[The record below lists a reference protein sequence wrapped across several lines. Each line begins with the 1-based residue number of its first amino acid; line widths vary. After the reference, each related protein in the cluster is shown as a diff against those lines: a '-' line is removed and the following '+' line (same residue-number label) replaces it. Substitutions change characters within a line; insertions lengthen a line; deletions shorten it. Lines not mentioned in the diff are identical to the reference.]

1 MIERGRICWLDAARS
16 AARRPVVVLQ
26 SDAFNR
32 SILPTVLVA
41 PLAQNLLLLEA
52 PGNVLV
58 PAKASGLKQ
67 DTVVVVSEIATLER
81 GRLATTPAVLPEPL
95 MGRIGDGLRLVLGLG

>member
-1 MIERGRICWLDAARS
+1 MIERGRICWLEAARS

-32 SILPTVLVA
+32 SVLPTVLVA
-41 PLAQNLLLLEA
+41 PLAQNLRLLEA

-58 PAKASGLKQ
+58 PAKASGLSQ
-67 DTVVVVSEIATLER
+67 DTVVVVSEIATIPRSQLTPA
-81 GRLATTPAVLPEPL
+81 GRLPSELVR
-95 MGRIGDGLRLVLGLG
+95 RIGEGVKLALGV

>member
-1 MIERGRICWLDAARS
+1 MIERGRICWLEAARS

-32 SILPTVLVA
+32 SVLPTVLVA
-41 PLAQNLLLLEA
+41 PLAQNLRLLEA

-58 PAKASGLKQ
+58 PAKASGLSQ
-67 DTVVVVSEIATLER
+67 DTVVVVSEIATIPRSQL
-81 GRLATTPAVLPEPL
+81 TPAGTRLPSEL
-95 MGRIGDGLRLVLGLG
+95 VRRIGEGVKLALGV